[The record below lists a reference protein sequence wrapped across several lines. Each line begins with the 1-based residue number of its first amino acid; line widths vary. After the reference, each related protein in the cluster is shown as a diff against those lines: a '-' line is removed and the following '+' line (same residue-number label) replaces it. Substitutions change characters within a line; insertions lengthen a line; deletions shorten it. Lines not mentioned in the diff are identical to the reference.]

1 MTYKVDD
8 IVSGVVTNVTDYGI
22 FVKLKDNYSGL
33 IHISEITNGYVK
45 NVEDFATTGDVIV
58 SKITALNEEKKQIS
72 LTLKNDITDLERG
85 SGFKIL
91 KDNLDKWI
99 DEELSK
105 EKK

>member
-1 MTYKVDD
+1 MAYKVDD

-22 FVKLKDNYSGL
+22 FVKLKDNYNGL

-45 NVEDFATTGDVIV
+45 NVEDFAQAGDVIV

-72 LTLKNDITDLERG
+72 LTLKNDIADLERG
-85 SGFKIL
+85 SGFEIL
-91 KDNLDKWI
+91 KNNLDKWI
-99 DEELSK
+99 DEELNK